1 MTKGAFREGSCV
13 HRSRRKHRVLNER
26 RVRHW
31 CASLAF
37 VTVLGLALG
46 AVAAERQYG
55 PGVTDSG
62 IKIGQTM
69 PYSGPASAYAV
80 LGKAQTAYI
89 RMINEHG
96 GINGRKITLIS
107 LDDGYSPP
115 KTLEQTRR
123 LVESDRVLGIFDT
136 LGTPPNAAIQ
146 EYLNENHVPHFAISG
161 ASRFNDPARFP
172 WTMGTIASYE
182 TEGSIYGKYIL
193 QTVNDPKI
201 GVLYQN
207 DDLGK
212 DYFKGLQEGLGGNT
226 QSVTVKSVSYE
237 VTDPTIDSQIIAL
250 KASGANVFFNAST
263 PKFAALAIRKAF
275 DIGWRPMQFLS
286 LTAQSIVATLAPAG
300 VEKVVGIIS
309 SSSTKDPNDP
319 VWANDKGVQDFLA
332 FRKAYYP
339 ESDLNNR
346 LAADGYALAQAIV
359 YLLQQC
365 GDNLTR
371 ENVMHVAANS
381 HDVEYPLLL
390 PGIRVNTSPTNYRGF
405 NQMQL
410 VKFDGVRWM
419 HFGDVVSER

>member
-1 MTKGAFREGSCV
+1 LATSVASHSG
-13 HRSRRKHRVLNER
+13 RS
-26 RVRHW
+26 
-31 CASLAF
+31 
-37 VTVLGLALG
+37 GDG
-46 AVAAERQYG
+46 G
-55 PGVTDSG
+55 PGPCG
-62 IKIGQTM
+62 
-69 PYSGPASAYAV
+69 
-80 LGKAQTAYI
+80 
-89 RMINEHG
+89 
-96 GINGRKITLIS
+96 
-107 LDDGYSPP
+107 LDP
-115 KTLEQTRR
+115 
-123 LVESDRVLGIFDT
+123 
-136 LGTPPNAAIQ
+136 
-146 EYLNENHVPHFAISG
+146 
-161 ASRFNDPARFP
+161 
-172 WTMGTIASYE
+172 
-182 TEGSIYGKYIL
+182 KYIL
-193 QTVNDPKI
+193 QTVSDPKI

-212 DYFKGLQEGLGGNT
+212 DYVKGLQEGLGGNA
-226 QSVTVKSVSYE
+226 QSVIVKSVSYE
-237 VTDPTIDSQIIAL
+237 VTDPTIDSHIIAL

-263 PKFAALAIRKAF
+263 PKSAALAIRKAF
-275 DIGWRPMQFLS
+275 DIGWRPIQFLS

-332 FRKAYYP
+332 FRKVYYP

-346 LAADGYALAQAIV
+346 LAADGYALAQGTV